1 MALFIGSRVK
11 RYLSSLL
18 LIFAESQGIGGTG
31 NNLYLNG
38 TSTTA
43 EGRIT
48 RGCSRTAFA
57 AADPPEP
64 RGASVVSHPSS
75 ISGRATEG
83 GRWGT
88 LPMPTGRSGSR
99 RRPKTMDLKAS
110 FFKPSS
116 ASTIN

>member
-57 AADPPEP
+57 AADPPVICHILEHLGLWVQKSSRDP
-64 RGASVVSHPSS
+64 PSQEAPHENGDS
-75 ISGRATEG
+75 
-83 GRWGT
+83 
-88 LPMPTGRSGSR
+88 L
-99 RRPKTMDLKAS
+99 
-110 FFKPSS
+110 
-116 ASTIN
+116 